1 MYSVLGALMSGSRRL
16 FFAGE
21 SHPLCLHVA
30 LIASASAESGRWL
43 DKIKA
48 PLYAEVDRLNQTAR
62 GNTDLPAVLARHVE
76 HLQTLQRGTADYEST
91 VKAARDMA
99 ALCDPHIIAKS
110 DGERDGLHAQVLVAD
125 LEAMVLGNDVVG
137 AAKLAATFFCD
148 SGSAATLLTTISP
161 AVARRLAQAPI
172 VTASPG
178 WPLLILPSSAPF
190 EAATA
195 LEINQAREE
204 WDTLVKRALLLRYQL
219 PEVIDMGA
227 AALGAI
233 NVFRDR
239 LEKEYKQHGAAITCR
254 WAVAALARLAA
265 VDHLLNPEEGDFSVR
280 AVQPLVEWALKAQDS
295 LFPGSAAKP
304 RAARRMMP
312 KRATIADDIARGR
325 RLLEERPTLTDRQA
339 IQILGKRPRGHWKM
353 ILEAAR
359 NDLANRTTNMANA
372 SNT

>member
-1 MYSVLGALMSGSRRL
+1 M
-16 FFAGE
+16 
-21 SHPLCLHVA
+21 
-30 LIASASAESGRWL
+30 
-43 DKIKA
+43 
-48 PLYAEVDRLNQTAR
+48 
-62 GNTDLPAVLARHVE
+62 
-76 HLQTLQRGTADYEST
+76 
-91 VKAARDMA
+91 
-99 ALCDPHIIAKS
+99 
-110 DGERDGLHAQVLVAD
+110 
-125 LEAMVLGNDVVG
+125 
-137 AAKLAATFFCD
+137 
-148 SGSAATLLTTISP
+148 LTTISP